1 MLISQTVTY
10 QTLPIISILA
20 YIFAPITVFFCLK
33 SIHFFLTPKKGMR
46 FTFLRIVGTFALSGM
61 VIYIGDLI
69 NFIPTLIL
77 FIIAVCLSYENSFWQ
92 NLAVSFMTASLGLSF
107 SALIHESISI
117 ELWSVLKF
125 FFWLLLFIFIRKYGP
140 EPGYHLSDSLWK
152 LLLCLSLT
160 PFGIVAAIVLGLP
173 LSVESGSSDTILF
186 YEASVK
192 PVIMLLLLLALFSF
206 FSLLSSVKVLSR
218 QYQMEQDQVL
228 NEMNQ
233 QYYHN
238 LEQQQFEIRKLRHD
252 MVHHLQAVTLLKD
265 EARTDYLNNLLEHP
279 SLKYGT
285 VFCANQIVNAVIN
298 AKMTSIRK
306 LDIDFHCKI
315 SIPEEIPME
324 KIDLCAIFAN
334 CLDNATEAC
343 EKLSPLM
350 RTISL
355 EARFEKGIFLL
366 RCANPMP
373 DTLLTERG
381 RIITSKHDRKIH
393 GIGIP
398 SIREVTGRHHG
409 TLDLSAADGE
419 FILLINI
426 IL

>member
-61 VIYIGDLI
+61 VIYIGDFI

-107 SALIHESISI
+107 SALIHESTSI
-117 ELWSVLKF
+117 ELWAVLKF

-160 PFGIVAAIVLGLP
+160 PFGIVAVIVLGLP
-173 LSVESGSSDTILF
+173 LNVETGSSNTILF

-192 PVIMLLLLLALFSF
+192 PVIMILLLLAFFSF

-238 LEQQQFEIRKLRHD
+238 LEQQQFEIRSIL
-252 MVHHLQAVTLLKD
+252 
-265 EARTDYLNNLLEHP
+265 DYSGFP
-279 SLKYGT
+279 
-285 VFCANQIVNAVIN
+285 AQRA
-298 AKMTSIRK
+298 
-306 LDIDFHCKI
+306 
-315 SIPEEIPME
+315 
-324 KIDLCAIFAN
+324 
-334 CLDNATEAC
+334 
-343 EKLSPLM
+343 
-350 RTISL
+350 
-355 EARFEKGIFLL
+355 
-366 RCANPMP
+366 
-373 DTLLTERG
+373 
-381 RIITSKHDRKIH
+381 
-393 GIGIP
+393 
-398 SIREVTGRHHG
+398 
-409 TLDLSAADGE
+409 
-419 FILLINI
+419 
-426 IL
+426 